1 MNSFVSNAFKK
12 LISSKEYSL
21 WTKVLN
27 LRKKIN
33 TPLALSFG
41 SLGWKNGTEW
51 LIESYVPCRSVGFI
65 IGDSQDLKSF
75 LVAQWAFNLAT
86 GKPFG
91 DLRVN
96 QGPVV
101 IVCAEGSNSFP
112 KRIKAI
118 EDKHS
123 INVEDKIVTVNR
135 PIAMLIQQEVEM
147 LHDLLDK
154 LKSTLGESPKLL
166 IIDTFSQ
173 CSAGIDENNAGDIAR
188 YINTC
193 KEISEQHNITV
204 LNVHHKN
211 KEGKYRG
218 SSAFYGNVDFIMET
232 KKEKR
237 NSSDAEEKISTKL
250 SLTKSKD
257 SSTNVSHLLDFSERS
272 LGIEDNFGNTLTTL
286 VLDKVTSVQK
296 TANNSNNCAKDFIVS
311 FLKDSDKEYV
321 EQSDLNDAFKSKMPN
336 LNISTI
342 KKNISCSCRELIN
355 EGKILEQKS
364 GRNKAY
370 SIATL

>member
-1 MNSFVSNAFKK
+1 M
-12 LISSKEYSL
+12 
-21 WTKVLN
+21 
-27 LRKKIN
+27 
-33 TPLALSFG
+33 ALSFG

-51 LIESYVPCRSVGFI
+51 LIENYVPCRSVGFI
-65 IGDSQDLKSF
+65 FGDSQDLKSF

-91 DLRVN
+91 DLQVN

-118 EDKHS
+118 EDKHC

-135 PIAMLIQQEVEM
+135 PIAMLIQREVEM
-147 LHDLLDK
+147 LHNLLHE

-166 IIDTFSQ
+166 VIDTFSQ
-173 CSAGIDENNAGDIAR
+173 CSAGIDENNAGDIAK

-204 LNVHHKN
+204 LNIHHKN

-218 SSAFYGNVDFIMET
+218 STALYGNVDFIIET
-232 KKEKR
+232 KREKR
-237 NSSDAEEKISTKL
+237 NSSDTEEKISTKL

-257 SSTNVSHLLDFSERS
+257 SSTDVSHMLDFSEKS

-286 VLDKVTSVQK
+286 VLDEVTSVQK
-296 TANNSNNCAKDFIVS
+296 TAKNSNNYAKDFIVS

-321 EQSDLNDAFKSKMPN
+321 EQSDLNDAFKSKMPK

-342 KKNISCSCRELIN
+342 KKNISFSCRELIN

-370 SIATL
+370 TLATCDLPE

>member
-1 MNSFVSNAFKK
+1 MKRFVRGTFKK
-12 LISSKEYSL
+12 LISCKELIL
-21 WTKVLN
+21 WTKIVN
-27 LRKKIN
+27 LRKRIKS
-33 TPLALSFG
+33 PLALSFG

-51 LIESYVPCRSVGFI
+51 LIESYVPSRSVGFI
-65 IGDSQDLKSF
+65 FGDSQDLKSF

-86 GKPFG
+86 GISFG

-96 QGPVV
+96 KGPVV
-101 IVCAEGSNSFP
+101 IICAEGSNSFP

-118 EDKHS
+118 EDKHC

-135 PIAMLIQQEVEM
+135 PIAMLNQQEVEM
-147 LHDLLDK
+147 LHDLLDE
-154 LKSTLGESPKLL
+154 LKNTFDESPKLL
-166 IIDTFSQ
+166 VIDTFSQ

-193 KEISEQHNITV
+193 KEISEKHNITV
-204 LNVHHKN
+204 LNIHHKN

-218 SSAFYGNVDFIMET
+218 STALYGNVDFIMET
-232 KKEKR
+232 KREKQ

-257 SSTNVSHLLDFSERS
+257 SSTNVSHMLDFSEKS
-272 LGIEDNFGNTLTTL
+272 LGIEDNFGNILTTL

-296 TANNSNNCAKDFIVS
+296 KANSSNNCAKDFIVS
-311 FLKDSDKEYV
+311 FLKGSDKEYV
-321 EQSDLNDAFKSKMPN
+321 DQSDLNDAFKSEMPK

-342 KKNISCSCRELIN
+342 KKNISGSCRELIN
-355 EGKILEQKS
+355 EGIILEQKS

-370 SIATL
+370 SLTAL